1 MLIKRHTKRVPV
13 WFHLYEVKK
22 KENVLFGG
30 RSKRS
35 SYLLEVSDW
44 KGIGGISGVTVI

>member
-1 MLIKRHTKRVPV
+1 MYNDIYEYPMLIKRHTKRVPV

-22 KENVLFGG
+22 KENVLFDD

-35 SYLLEVSDW
+35 SYLCR
-44 KGIGGISGVTVI
+44 G